1 MAWIIEVLPWFY
13 HGFIGKIIKLNVETS
28 PARHVHFLAGCV
40 VETTSH
46 APDSE
51 TSASAGAEPTYGP
64 ESDWS
69 DLTAAVGKIRLS
81 LAGWDLYPQNRIVA
95 RPKRGTMISAPRYP
109 KAPWF
114 MVGISI
120 LTMVYKP
127 TI

>member
-69 DLTAAVGKIRLS
+69 DLTAAVGKIRRS
-81 LAGWDLYPQNRIVA
+81 LVKKTDCSHQSLEPVF
-95 RPKRGTMISAPRYP
+95 S
-109 KAPWF
+109 
-114 MVGISI
+114 
-120 LTMVYKP
+120 
-127 TI
+127 